1 MKRLS
6 FFCLTCALVFCLSAC
21 SVHNVSRGQA
31 EGEAYDAVI
40 SVKGKDEAAKSGN
53 EAEQDTAVA
62 DTTAGEEKALPVDA
76 EEEAA
81 MERLSQQLKALT
93 ELVGKE
99 DDEAS
104 GLLGGGVENRTEDGT
119 VLVGRNYRT
128 ELFGQESSVYTS
140 YDEAGLVSMV
150 VAELSGQAQEYEKLL
165 TALYGEAAFLEE
177 EEEQS
182 WCWENSGY
190 RFTLYEFE
198 DGVCLD
204 VGWAL

>member
-6 FFCLTCALVFCLSAC
+6 FFCLTCALLFCLSAC

-40 SVKGKDEAAKSGN
+40 SVKGKDEAAKSGK
-53 EAEQDTAVA
+53 EAEQDTADA
-62 DTTAGEEKALPVDA
+62 DTTAGEEKALPVNA
-76 EEEAA
+76 EDEAA
-81 MERLSQQLKALT
+81 MEGLSQQLKALT

-99 DDEAS
+99 DDAAS